1 VHSLCVFCGSSPG
14 TRPEYLDAALAFG
27 RLVASRGLTLVYG
40 GAAVG
45 LMGAV
50 ADAAL
55 EAGGE
60 VIGVLPHHLASKE
73 IGHPG
78 LTRLELV
85 DTMHERKARMAELSD
100 AFVALPGGLGTF
112 EELFEIWTW
121 GLLGLHRKPCGLL
134 DVAGYYDH
142 LITFLDHARAE
153 DFVRPHHREMLVVE
167 RDGGALIDA
176 LARYE
181 PPLTKTWVTPSDVA
195 PVVTKLVLV
204 PGPLE
209 QVARDA
215 TPALA

>member
-1 VHSLCVFCGSSPG
+1 M
-14 TRPEYLDAALAFG
+14 AFG
-27 RLVASRGLTLVYG
+27 RLVASRQLTLVYG

-60 VIGVLPHHLASKE
+60 VVGVLPRHLAAKE
-73 IGHPG
+73 IGHQG

-85 DTMHERKARMAELSD
+85 ETMHERKARMAELSD

-134 DVAGYYDH
+134 DVAGYYSH
-142 LITFLDHARAE
+142 LTTFLDHARDE
-153 DFVRPHHREMLVVE
+153 DFVRPHHRDMLIVE
-167 RDGGALIDA
+167 ADGSALIDK
-176 LARYE
+176 LQRYE
-181 PPLTKTWVTPSDVA
+181 PPLTKTW
-195 PVVTKLVLV
+195 
-204 PGPLE
+204 
-209 QVARDA
+209 A
-215 TPALA
+215 TQENL